1 LHPACHEHIDAQRV
15 SRLAGDS
22 FDREDHRSGAILRGA
37 QRRAN
42 PGSDVKVT
50 VAGTLPSVRP
60 VAAVVNAKV

>member
-1 LHPACHEHIDAQRV
+1 MPVIPSIVRITGAALFCAAR
-15 SRLAGDS
+15 SAG
-22 FDREDHRSGAILRGA
+22 
-37 QRRAN
+37 AN